1 MGDSVINSVNSEN
14 LQYSK
19 EMMRN
24 YPQAVDVEKS
34 ILGALILEQDTI
46 LDVINILSVDNFY
59 TFANRE
65 VYRAILTLFESHCP
79 IDIMTVINQLK
90 KNGVLEQIG
99 GESYV
104 ISLIERVVSGANIQY
119 HSFLILEYSIKRELI
134 KISNEIIKQSF
145 DPTIDVFNLID
156 NAEQKML
163 DVSSKNIKRNY
174 SDIKTLLNETI
185 QNIESKKNNKDGITG
200 IPSGFSGLDSLTS
213 GWQKSDLVII
223 AARPGMGKTAFT
235 LSLVRNAAVD
245 HNIPVAL
252 FSLEMSSVQLV
263 SRLISAE
270 SELDASKINKG
281 LLENYELEQ
290 LKHKTKLISN
300 APIFID
306 DTPGLS
312 IFELRTKCRKLKMQH
327 DIQMIVIDYLQL
339 LTSDSNKTTFNREQ
353 EISYI
358 SRSLKNLAKE
368 LDVPII
374 TPSQLSRAVETR
386 GGDKRPMLSD
396 LRESG
401 AIEQDADIVM
411 FLYRPEYYGLFEDD
425 NDFNVKGLTEVI
437 IAKHRNGPLDTAY
450 IKFINKYVKFVDT
463 SQNNQK

>member
-1 MGDSVINSVNSEN
+1 MGDNVISSLNNEN

-19 EMMRN
+19 EMMKN
-24 YPQAVDVEKS
+24 YPQSVDVEKS

-156 NAEQKML
+156 SAEQKML
-163 DVSSKNIKRNY
+163 DVSSKNIKKNY

-213 GWQKSDLVII
+213 GWQRSDLVII

-339 LTSDSNKTTFNREQ
+339 LTSDSNKSTFNREQ

-450 IKFINKYVKFVDT
+450 IKFINKYVKFIDT
-463 SQNNQK
+463 TKPN

>member
-1 MGDSVINSVNSEN
+1 
-14 LQYSK
+14 
-19 EMMRN
+19 
-24 YPQAVDVEKS
+24 
-34 ILGALILEQDTI
+34 
-46 LDVINILSVDNFY
+46 
-59 TFANRE
+59 
-65 VYRAILTLFESHCP
+65 
-79 IDIMTVINQLK
+79 
-90 KNGVLEQIG
+90 
-99 GESYV
+99 
-104 ISLIERVVSGANIQY
+104 
-119 HSFLILEYSIKRELI
+119 
-134 KISNEIIKQSF
+134 
-145 DPTIDVFNLID
+145 
-156 NAEQKML
+156 ML

-185 QNIESKKNNKDGITG
+185 SSIESKKNNKDGITG

-339 LTSDSNKTTFNREQ
+339 LTSDSNKSTFNREQ

-463 SQNNQK
+463 SKRDV

>member
-1 MGDSVINSVNSEN
+1 MSDNVISSVNCEN

-19 EMMRN
+19 EMMKN

-59 TFANRE
+59 SFANRE

-90 KNGVLEQIG
+90 KNNVLEQIG

-104 ISLIERVVSGANIQY
+104 VSLIERVISGANIQY

-134 KISNEIIKQSF
+134 KISNEIIRQSF

-185 QNIESKKNNKDGITG
+185 NSIESKKNNKDGITG

-213 GWQKSDLVII
+213 GWQKSDLIII
-223 AARPGMGKTAFT
+223 AARPGMGKTAFI

-245 HNIPVAL
+245 NNIPVAL

-270 SELDASKINKG
+270 SELDASKITKG

-312 IFELRTKCRKLKMQH
+312 VFELRTKCRKLKMQH

-339 LTSDSNKTTFNREQ
+339 LTSDSNKSTFNREQ

-463 SQNNQK
+463 KRDV

>member
-1 MGDSVINSVNSEN
+1 MSESVINSVNSEN

-104 ISLIERVVSGANIQY
+104 VSLIERVVSGANIQY

-156 NAEQKML
+156 NAEQKMF

-327 DIQMIVIDYLQL
+327 NIQMIVIDYLQL
-339 LTSDSNKTTFNREQ
+339 LTSDSNKSTFNREQ

-450 IKFINKYVKFVDT
+450 IKFINKYVKFIDT

>member
-1 MGDSVINSVNSEN
+1 MSDNVISSVNCEN

-19 EMMRN
+19 EMMKN

-59 TFANRE
+59 SFANRE

-90 KNGVLEQIG
+90 KNNVLEQIG

-104 ISLIERVVSGANIQY
+104 VSLIERVISGANIQY

-134 KISNEIIKQSF
+134 KISNEIIRQSF

-185 QNIESKKNNKDGITG
+185 NSIESKKNNKDGITG

-213 GWQKSDLVII
+213 GWQKSDLIII
-223 AARPGMGKTAFT
+223 AARPGMGKTAFI

-245 HNIPVAL
+245 NNIPVAL

-270 SELDASKINKG
+270 SELDASKITKG

-312 IFELRTKCRKLKMQH
+312 VFELRTKCRKLKMQH

-339 LTSDSNKTTFNREQ
+339 LTSDSNKSTFNREQ

-450 IKFINKYVKFVDT
+450 IKFINKYVKFIDT

>member
-1 MGDSVINSVNSEN
+1 MSDNVINSVNNEN

-19 EMMRN
+19 EMMKN
-24 YPQAVDVEKS
+24 YPQSIDVEKS

-327 DIQMIVIDYLQL
+327 NIQMIVIDYLQL
-339 LTSDSNKTTFNREQ
+339 LTSDSNKSTFNREQ

-450 IKFINKYVKFVDT
+450 IKFINKYVKFIDT
-463 SQNNQK
+463 NPN

>member
-1 MGDSVINSVNSEN
+1 MSDNVISSVNSEN

-19 EMMRN
+19 EMMKN
-24 YPQAVDVEKS
+24 YPQSVDVEKS

-185 QNIESKKNNKDGITG
+185 SSIESKKNNKDGITG

-327 DIQMIVIDYLQL
+327 NIQMIVIDYLQL

-450 IKFINKYVKFVDT
+450 IKFINKYVKFIDT
-463 SQNNQK
+463 KRDV

>member
-1 MGDSVINSVNSEN
+1 MGDNVINSVNSEN

-290 LKHKTKLISN
+290 LKHKTKLIYN

-327 DIQMIVIDYLQL
+327 NIQMIVIDYLQL
-339 LTSDSNKTTFNREQ
+339 LTSDSNKSTFNREQ

-463 SQNNQK
+463 SQKNN

>member
-1 MGDSVINSVNSEN
+1 MSESVINSVNSEN

-134 KISNEIIKQSF
+134 KISNDIIKQSF

-185 QNIESKKNNKDGITG
+185 SSIESKKNNKDGITG

-339 LTSDSNKTTFNREQ
+339 LTSDSNKSTFNREQ

-463 SQNNQK
+463 SKRDV